1 MKNYKNWCD
10 LKYKINKSER
20 FLSFYAK
27 EIWWCSLGLN
37 IGYEQDGK
45 NKKYERPVLVLKKFN
60 QDILLVLPLTSNN
73 KKSRYYYQL
82 GYKGRSYSVILSQI
96 RLISSKRLLRRIRK
110 ISKGEFIKIKKK
122 FNKLF

>member
-45 NKKYERPVLVLKKFN
+45 NKNMK
-60 QDILLVLPLTSNN
+60 D
-73 KKSRYYYQL
+73 RYWFL
-82 GYKGRSYSVILSQI
+82 RN
-96 RLISSKRLLRRIRK
+96 LIK
-110 ISKGEFIKIKKK
+110 ISY
-122 FNKLF
+122 